1 MYKIDKL
8 QAYHSFTVMPK
19 DCNFNKRGNSEV
31 NDTLFGGKLM
41 YEMDYAGAKIAR
53 RATYGIDIDMIVTAS
68 TDRINFEKPAF
79 IGDLITMEA
88 TIKAFGRSSIQIRI
102 KVRREDLKGDVEQIC
117 SANMTFV
124 TIKDGKSTP
133 HGLSFENL
141 IKDDNENN

>member
-1 MYKIDKL
+1 MMYKIDK
-8 QAYHSFTVMPK
+8 QPAYHSFTVMPK
-19 DCNFNKRGNSEV
+19 DCNFNKRDNGG

-79 IGDLITMEA
+79 IGDLVTMEA
-88 TIKAFGRSSIQIRI
+88 TIKAYGKSSIQIRI
-102 KVRREDLKGDVEQIC
+102 KVRREDLKGEVEQIC

-124 TIKDGKSTP
+124 TIKGGKPIT
-133 HGLSFENL
+133 HGLCFTKN
-141 IKDDNENN
+141 

>member
-1 MYKIDKL
+1 MKKIDKL
-8 QAYHSFTVMPK
+8 QARHSFTVMPK
-19 DCNFNKRGNSEV
+19 DCNFNKNGNSNM

-53 RATYGIDIDMIVTAS
+53 RATYGVGMDMVVTAS

-79 IGDLITMEA
+79 IGDLVTMEA

-102 KVRREDLKGDVEQIC
+102 KAHKEDLDGNIEQIC

-124 TIKDGKSTP
+124 TIKGGKSMA
-133 HGLSFENL
+133 HGLSFESL
-141 IKDDNENN
+141 DI